1 MSILPVVKYAV
12 VGVFFLVIFGEKV
25 MGTNEPDSSIVL
37 IKHRSVAKYV
47 AFGLET
53 QAYPTGIIPGIRLEY
68 VRQHHNINLRLGYQL
83 INHRDLGVHE
93 SEKGS
98 GLGFTVGYRYHS
110 SRFDPANWFL
120 GVRNDIWFN
129 ELDWKDNIGQVD
141 GMGQSLEVSGTSN
154 IVVVQPTIEAGYTF
168 YLGTH
173 FFLSPSLSF
182 GYEVNVR
189 TEGAEVGQGAILLLG
204 VSLMYH

>member
-1 MSILPVVKYAV
+1 MSISSVVKYAV

-25 MGTNEPDSSIVL
+25 KGTNEPDSSIVL

-83 INHRDLGVHE
+83 INHRDLGVQE
-93 SEKGS
+93 SEKGT
-98 GLGFTVGYRYHS
+98 GLGFTLGYRYHTD
-110 SRFDPANWFL
+110 RHNPASWFF
-120 GVRNDIWFN
+120 GARNDVWFN
-129 ELDWKDNIGQVD
+129 QLDWRDKIGQVD
-141 GMGQSLEVSGTSN
+141 NMGQSLEMSGTSN
-154 IVVVQPTIEAGYTF
+154 IVVIQPTLEGGYTF
-168 YLGTH
+168 FLGEH
-173 FFLSPSLSF
+173 LFLSPSVSF